1 MRGKTITRT
10 RTHVRIS
17 HVTSVLEIVVVIA
30 AETAGLGVTGHA
42 TAVGT
47 AVTEDETAV
56 GTETVTETAVGNDS
70 DQLLDHPLPSTK
82 ILCGETAGTTFACQ
96 QFSVTFS

>member
-1 MRGKTITRT
+1 M
-10 RTHVRIS
+10 
-17 HVTSVLEIVVVIA
+17 TSVLEIVVVIA
-30 AETAGLGVTGHA
+30 AEIADLGVTGHA

-56 GTETVTETAVGNDS
+56 GTETEVRVGNDS
-70 DQLLDHPLPSTK
+70 DQLLDHLLPSTK
-82 ILCGETAGTTFACQ
+82 ILCAETAGTTFPCQ